1 MKERFACA
9 LYGESSMQW
18 RRQLFLAEG
27 ECATRPVELPGTLA
41 WLSPFDERNVRRTQR
56 TRQLR
61 RVRMAPEP
69 ATALFGVLLCLP
81 TAPTLPKVTNENFAT
96 FSLLRQLSGQSLT
109 CPLLFYVG
117 AKT

>member
-1 MKERFACA
+1 
-9 LYGESSMQW
+9 
-18 RRQLFLAEG
+18 
-27 ECATRPVELPGTLA
+27 
-41 WLSPFDERNVRRTQR
+41 
-56 TRQLR
+56 
-61 RVRMAPEP
+61 MAPEP